1 MKNENKILLKNILSD
16 LRKYA
21 KIANINFDLA
31 SLKNCLFNYK
41 VSGDSKYLNSF
52 FDYEQNEKA
61 AAELLIFIKDNNI
74 NCSLTEIKDLH
85 TNLYEI
91 CNPMYKENG
100 KKKLNKFRK
109 LKPCVAEAKIN
120 IITIWKKENRNKET
134 VRYFLFGS
142 GERQGLLSK
151 ILIYGLLI
159 LFGFVFLYPFI
170 YIFSYSFMSSGDLV
184 NPTVTFIP
192 KEGRLENYAE
202 AIKVLKYGKRLG
214 QTLLV
219 SVLPSI
225 CTAISCSLA
234 AYGLARY
241 EFRFKKLIFGVIIF
255 TFIIPSCL
263 TMIPTLILFKQM
275 HLTGTIMAYILP
287 ALFGQGIKSAVFI
300 LIFYIYF
307 KSIPQSVI
315 EASQIDGA
323 NTIRIFIK
331 IAIPSAK
338 TAFLLTF
345 LFSIVWYYN
354 ETVLASVF
362 FGSAISTLPLGLQG
376 FKASFDS
383 MYSSSTSTGRTV
395 NEAIYMAGTVLNIL
409 PLVILYFFTQRHFT
423 KGIDMAGITG
433 E

>member
-1 MKNENKILLKNILSD
+1 MDNSNKKFLKAMLSD
-16 LRKYA
+16 IRKYSKLA
-21 KIANINFDLA
+21 GITFDLA
-31 SLKNCLFNYK
+31 SLKNCLHNYK
-41 VSGDSKYLNSF
+41 ILGDSKYLNSF
-52 FDYEQNEKA
+52 FDYEENLNISN
-61 AAELLIFIKDNNI
+61 ELLKFINDNKFT
-74 NCSLTEIKDLH
+74 CTLSDVLDLQSK
-85 TNLYEI
+85 LFEI
-91 CNPMYKENG
+91 CDPMYKDNG

-134 VRYFLFGS
+134 IHYFLFGS
-142 GERQGLLSK
+142 GERQGLLTK

-170 YIFSYSFMSSGDLV
+170 YIFTYSFMSSGDLV

-192 KEGRLENYAE
+192 KEGRIENYAE
-202 AIKVLKYGKRLG
+202 AIKVLNFGKRLG

-219 SVLPSI
+219 SVIPSI

-241 EFRFKKLIFGVIIF
+241 EFKGKKIVFGVVIF

-263 TMIPTLILFKQM
+263 TMIPTLSLFKQM
-275 HLTGTIMAYILP
+275 HLTGTLFAYILP

-383 MYSSSTSTGRTV
+383 MYATSTTSGRSI

>member
-1 MKNENKILLKNILSD
+1 MKDPNKTLLKTILSD
-16 LRKYA
+16 LKKFA
-21 KIANINFDLA
+21 KIGNITFDLA
-31 SLKNCLFNYK
+31 SLKNCLHNYK

-52 FDYEQNEKA
+52 FDYEQNLQA
-61 AAELLIFIKDNNI
+61 SNELLKFVNDSKIT
-74 NCSLTEIKDLH
+74 CSLSEVRDLQSK
-85 TNLYEI
+85 LFEA
-91 CNPMYKENG
+91 CDPMYKENG
-100 KKKLNKFRK
+100 KKKFARFRK

-142 GERQGLLSK
+142 GERQGLLTK

-170 YIFSYSFMSSGDLV
+170 YIFTYSFMSSGDLV

-192 KEGRLENYAE
+192 KEGRIENYAE
-202 AIKVLKYGKRLG
+202 AIKVLNFGKRLG
-214 QTLLV
+214 ETLLV
-219 SVLPSI
+219 SVIPSI

-241 EFRFKKLIFGVIIF
+241 EFKGKKIVFGVVIF

-263 TMIPTLILFKQM
+263 TMIPTLALFKQM
-275 HLTGTIMAYILP
+275 HLTGTIFAYILP

>member
-1 MKNENKILLKNILSD
+1 MKNPNKEFLKSMLSD
-16 LRKYA
+16 LRKYSKLA
-21 KIANINFDLA
+21 DITFDYA
-31 SLKNCLFNYK
+31 SLTNCLHNYNI
-41 VSGDSKYLNSF
+41 SGDSKYLNSF
-52 FDYEQNEKA
+52 FDYEQNLKA
-61 AAELLIFIKDNNI
+61 SNELLKFIKHNKI
-74 NCSLTEIKDLH
+74 TCSLSDIDDLQSK
-85 TNLYEI
+85 LFEI
-91 CNPMYKENG
+91 CDPIYKDNG
-100 KKKLNKFRK
+100 KKNINRLRK

-120 IITIWKKENRNKET
+120 LITIWKKENRNKET
-134 VRYFLFGS
+134 IRYLLFGS
-142 GERQGLLSK
+142 GERLGLLRK
-151 ILIYGLLI
+151 LLIYGLLI

-170 YIFSYSFMSSGDLV
+170 YIFTYSFMSSGDLV

-192 KEGRLENYAE
+192 KEGRLENYLE
-202 AIKVLKYGKRLG
+202 AVKVLNFGKRLW

-219 SVLPSI
+219 SVIPSI

-241 EFRFKKLIFGVIIF
+241 EFKGKKIVFGLIIF
-255 TFIIPSCL
+255 TFLIPSCL
-263 TMIPTLILFKQM
+263 TMIPTLALFKQM
-275 HLTGTIMAYILP
+275 HLTGTLFAYILP

-383 MYSSSTSTGRTV
+383 IYSTSIAGGRSV

>member
-1 MKNENKILLKNILSD
+1 MDNSNKKFLKTMLSD
-16 LRKYA
+16 IRKYSKLA
-21 KIANINFDLA
+21 GITFDLA
-31 SLKNCLFNYK
+31 SLKNCLHNYK
-41 VSGDSKYLNSF
+41 ISGDSKYLNSF
-52 FDYEQNEKA
+52 FDYEENLNISN
-61 AAELLIFIKDNNI
+61 ELLKFIGDNKFI
-74 NCSLTEIKDLH
+74 CTLADVSDLQSK
-85 TNLYEI
+85 LFEI
-91 CNPMYKENG
+91 CDPMYKDNG

-134 VRYFLFGS
+134 IHYFLFGS
-142 GERQGLLSK
+142 GERQGLLTK

-170 YIFSYSFMSSGDLV
+170 YIFTYSFMSSGDLV

-192 KEGRLENYAE
+192 KEGRIENYAE
-202 AIKVLKYGKRLG
+202 AIKVLNFGKRLG

-219 SVLPSI
+219 SVIPSI

-241 EFRFKKLIFGVIIF
+241 EFKGKKIVFGVVIF

-263 TMIPTLILFKQM
+263 TMIPTLSLFKQM
-275 HLTGTIMAYILP
+275 HLTGTLFAYILP

-383 MYSSSTSTGRTV
+383 MYATSTTSGRSI